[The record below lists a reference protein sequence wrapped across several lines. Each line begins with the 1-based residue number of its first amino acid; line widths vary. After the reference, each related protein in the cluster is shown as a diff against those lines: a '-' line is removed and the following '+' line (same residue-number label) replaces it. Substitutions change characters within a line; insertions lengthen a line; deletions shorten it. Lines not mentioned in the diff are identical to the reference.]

1 MRGITLVICTAAV
14 TFGAL
19 SATHTAGAAT
29 ITSITYDI
37 TGGDFGNLFPAFT
50 GPITG
55 VSVTYTPPGGAVST
69 PYTCSASY
77 ACGRLD
83 FVQTGPS
90 ITPDA
95 VTAFFLNIHT
105 VSIDPSHFV
114 GFFSFYSAGYPHP
127 TVYYLIEA
135 TAGEGAGHSGYY
147 SYATA
152 DAVVYTIGNEIRLPE
167 PSLNLSLA
175 SGLAFIGALVVFG
188 GRARRLNRAP
198 LRSKAVT
205 SATALQ
211 CEGVLSER

>member
-1 MRGITLVICTAAV
+1 MRGITLVICAVAV

-19 SATHTAGAAT
+19 SATHPAGAAT

-37 TGGDFGNLFPAFT
+37 TGGDFGNLFPDFT

-105 VSIDPSHFV
+105 VSIDPSHFA
-114 GFFSFYSAGYPHP
+114 GFFSYYLAGYPHP
-127 TVYYLIEA
+127 TLYYVISA
-135 TAGEGAGHSGYY
+135 TAGSGAGHSGYY

-152 DAVVYTIGNEIRLPE
+152 SAVVYTIGNEIRLPE

-198 LRSKAVT
+198 LK
-205 SATALQ
+205 
-211 CEGVLSER
+211 

>member
-1 MRGITLVICTAAV
+1 MRGITLVICAVAV

-19 SATHTAGAAT
+19 SATHPAGAAT

-37 TGGDFGNLFPAFT
+37 TGGDFGNIFPGFT

-55 VSVTYTPPGGAVST
+55 VSVTYTPPGDAVST

-90 ITPDA
+90 VTPSA
-95 VTAFFLNIHT
+95 STAFYLYIHT
-105 VSIDPSHFV
+105 VSIDPSHFA
-114 GFFSFYSAGYPHP
+114 GFFSYYLTGYPHP
-127 TVYYLIEA
+127 TLYYVISA
-135 TAGEGAGHSGYY
+135 TAGSGAGHSGYY

-152 DAVVYTIGNEIRLPE
+152 SAVVYTIGNEIRLPE

-188 GRARRLNRAP
+188 GRARK
-198 LRSKAVT
+198 LRQANPCAET
-205 SATALQ
+205 P
-211 CEGVLSER
+211 